1 MDAWKTAGLPV
12 ERVPVLTMREVR
24 QRLIDALGEPLVL
37 VDVRQAHEWAAGHVP
52 QAELV
57 EAGALADAELHLPH
71 DRLLAIHCGHGQ
83 RAATGC
89 QCWSVAGM
97 RTSP

>member
-1 MDAWKTAGLPV
+1 MV
-12 ERVPVLTMREVR
+12 V
-24 QRLIDALGEPLVL
+24 

-57 EAGALADAELHLPH
+57 EAGALSLADLHLPH

-83 RAATGC
+83 RAATGT
-89 QCWSVAGM
+89 SVLEHRGYKNLALITEGIDAWRAAGGKVE
-97 RTSP
+97 RSTRSGCEPARL